1 MRYLYLLPSSVSELR
16 QVHAVYCEVMDS
28 AALRY
33 LLRTLLAV
41 GNFLNYHR
49 RPQGRA
55 GWPGFSVESVLK
67 ARDVKS
73 TDGRSLLH
81 VIAFALAR
89 DAPHHLRAVAEMA
102 PKLQAAVACE
112 YSVNH
117 SQVIDFAPLWLAY
130 RNSGADGAPPLPP
143 QTPPPPPQP
152 HMSGS
157 SGRGRGTGSGGVSPS
172 TSGSGGGWRGAQG
185 HHPGAAEASS
195 SPSSHAASTLSGLS
209 GGGDV
214 MLVSA
219 ELSCCLLSSLSLSL
233 SLSPVLVLPRSL
245 CLSLF
250 CAPLSFSLSHSRPP
264 LSGARALYLADP
276 LATHTAL
283 VERAVRPHHEGAG
296 SAAGSARALRLLHPK
311 VSFGFLTDLSF

>member
-1 MRYLYLLPSSVSELR
+1 M
-16 QVHAVYCEVMDS
+16 HAVYCEVMNS

-33 LLRTLLAV
+33 LLRTVLAV

-55 GWPGFSVESVLK
+55 GCPGFSVESVLK

-89 DAPHHLRAVAEMA
+89 DAPHHLRALAEMA
-102 PKLQAAVACE
+102 PKLQAAAACE
-112 YSVNH
+112 YSVTR

-130 RNSGADGAPPLPP
+130 HNSGAAGAPPLPP
-143 QTPPPPPQP
+143 QTPPPPPRP

-157 SGRGRGTGSGGVSPS
+157 SGRGRGTGGMGSGEVSPS
-172 TSGSGGGWRGAQG
+172 STGGGGIGEQ

-195 SPSSHAASTLSGLS
+195 SPSSHAASALSGLS

-219 ELSCCLLSSLSLSL
+219 KLSWCLLSLSLSL
-233 SLSPVLVLPRSL
+233 SLSRSLFRCLSFFLSFSLSLSLSLSL
-245 CLSLF
+245 CLSL
-250 CAPLSFSLSHSRPP
+250 LYLFSLALFSSPSSVPLVISHSSIPTPP
-264 LSGARALYLADP
+264 SLWCARSVP
-276 LATHTAL
+276 
-283 VERAVRPHHEGAG
+283 RPHACNTHR
-296 SAAGSARALRLLHPK
+296 SCRKSW
-311 VSFGFLTDLSF
+311 

>member
-55 GWPGFSVESVLK
+55 GCPGFSVESVLK

-89 DAPHHLRAVAEMA
+89 DAPHHLRALAEMA

-143 QTPPPPPQP
+143 QTPPPP
-152 HMSGS
+152 
-157 SGRGRGTGSGGVSPS
+157 RNRT
-172 TSGSGGGWRGAQG
+172 
-185 HHPGAAEASS
+185 
-195 SPSSHAASTLSGLS
+195 
-209 GGGDV
+209 
-214 MLVSA
+214 
-219 ELSCCLLSSLSLSL
+219 
-233 SLSPVLVLPRSL
+233 
-245 CLSLF
+245 
-250 CAPLSFSLSHSRPP
+250 
-264 LSGARALYLADP
+264 
-276 LATHTAL
+276 
-283 VERAVRPHHEGAG
+283 
-296 SAAGSARALRLLHPK
+296 
-311 VSFGFLTDLSF
+311 